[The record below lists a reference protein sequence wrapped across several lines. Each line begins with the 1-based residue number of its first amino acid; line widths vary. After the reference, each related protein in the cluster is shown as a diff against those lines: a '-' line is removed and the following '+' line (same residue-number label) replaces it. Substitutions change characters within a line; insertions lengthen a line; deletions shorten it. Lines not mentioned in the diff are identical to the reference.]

1 MFCMEGSLSGDKLSP
16 MQKVLRWGGLA
27 LSGLIAAIA
36 VALLVIALAT
46 PRLPPIT
53 SVADYQPKMPLRILT
68 ADGVL
73 IGEFGEERR
82 SLVRL
87 PDVPK
92 HLVQAILAAEDDAF
106 FQHRGIDF
114 MGIARAMVANVFS
127 GSRSQGAST
136 ITMQVARNFYL
147 SSEKTFTRKIYE
159 VLLASEIERT
169 LTKNQILELYLN
181 QIYLGK
187 RAYGFAAAA
196 QTYFGKEIQQITLA
210 EAAMLAGLPKAPSA
224 NNPASNLRRATARQH
239 YVLGRMEKLG
249 LINPRQAEA
258 AKREK
263 INVIGRSDDFPV
275 KAPYVAEMARQ
286 LIFEQYKE
294 EAYTRGLTVY
304 TSILADEQRAAH
316 RAVRAGILE
325 FDRRAGWR
333 GPEAFINLPNA
344 RDEFEDAIE
353 DALDA
358 RPDSDELLTAIVTD
372 VSDEKVVVRR
382 PRNQRLEISGD
393 GLKFAAPGL
402 SSLAAPAKRIRKGA
416 VVRIVRLN
424 DNSYEI
430 VQMPEVE
437 SGFVSLSSQTG
448 AVRALVGGFD
458 FNRNKFNRVTQAWRQ
473 PGSAF
478 KPFVYAAALNRGF
491 SPATIVNDAPV
502 SFDAGQTG
510 GQAWEP
516 KNYDG
521 KFDGPMSLRTGL
533 AKSKNMVSIRVL
545 HSIGPRYAQDYI
557 TRFGFEP
564 EKHPPYLTMALGAGS
579 VTLWQMASGY
589 AVFANGG
596 YRVNPYLI
604 DRVVDLKG
612 KVLAKANPI
621 RAGLEAQRVMDPRNV
636 FILDSLLQEVVKSGT
651 ATRALQLGRGDLA
664 GKTGTT
670 NDSHDAWFAGYGGNI
685 SAVAWVG
692 YDQPKKLGDRET
704 GGGLALP
711 IWIDYMKTALAKAPL
726 QARVMPAGVLNIN
739 GEYFTQESRPGVG
752 IASVG
757 LR

>member
-1 MFCMEGSLSGDKLSP
+1 MPKL
-16 MQKVLRWGGLA
+16 LRWGGLA
-27 LSGLIAAIA
+27 LSGLVAAIA

-53 SVADYQPKMPLRILT
+53 SVADYQPKMPLRIMT

-127 GSRSQGAST
+127 ASRSQGAST

-187 RAYGFAAAA
+187 RAYGFAAAS
-196 QTYFGKEIQQITLA
+196 QTYFGKEISQINLA

-224 NNPASNLRRATARQH
+224 YNPASNLRRATVRQH

-249 LINPRQAEA
+249 LISARQAEA

-263 INVIGRSDDFPV
+263 ITVIGRGDDFAV

-286 LIFEQYKE
+286 LVFEQFKE

-304 TSILADEQRAAH
+304 TTILADEQRAAH

-325 FDRRAGWR
+325 FDRRSGWR

-358 RPDSDELLTAIVTD
+358 RPDSDDLLTAIVTD
-372 VSDEKVVVRR
+372 VSDDKVVVRR
-382 PRNQRLEISGD
+382 PRNQRIEISGE

-402 SSLAAPAKRIRKGA
+402 SSLAAPAKRLRKGA
-416 VVRIVRLN
+416 VVRIVKRN
-424 DNSYEI
+424 DNDYEI

-437 SGFVSLSSQTG
+437 SGFVSIATQTG
-448 AVRALVGGFD
+448 GVRALVGGFD

-491 SPATIVNDAPV
+491 SPATIVNDSPV

-521 KFDGPMSLRTGL
+521 KFEGPMSLRTGL

-564 EKHPPYLTMALGAGS
+564 EKNPPYLTMALGAGS
-579 VTLWQMASGY
+579 VTLWQMAGGY

-604 DRVVDLKG
+604 DRIVDLKG
-612 KVLAKANPI
+612 KVLAKANPT
-621 RAGLEAQRVMDPRNV
+621 RAGQEAQRIMDPRNV

-685 SAVAWVG
+685 AAVAWVG

-711 IWIDYMKTALAKAPL
+711 IWIDYMRTALAKAPP
-726 QARVMPAGVLNIN
+726 QARVMPTGVLNIN

>member
-16 MQKVLRWGGLA
+16 MPKLLRWGGLA
-27 LSGLIAAIA
+27 LSGLVAAIA

-53 SVADYQPKMPLRILT
+53 SVADYQPKMPLRIMT

-127 GSRSQGAST
+127 ASRSQGAST

-187 RAYGFAAAA
+187 RAYGFAAAS
-196 QTYFGKEIQQITLA
+196 QTYFGKEISQINLA

-224 NNPASNLRRATARQH
+224 YNPASNLRRATVRQH

-249 LINPRQAEA
+249 LISARQAEA

-263 INVIGRSDDFPV
+263 ITVIGRGDDFAV

-286 LIFEQYKE
+286 LVFEQFKE

-304 TSILADEQRAAH
+304 TTILADEQRAAH

-325 FDRRAGWR
+325 FDRRSGWR

-358 RPDSDELLTAIVTD
+358 RPDSDDLLTAIVTD
-372 VSDEKVVVRR
+372 VSDDKVVVRR
-382 PRNQRLEISGD
+382 PRNQRIEISGE

-402 SSLAAPAKRIRKGA
+402 SSLAAPAKRLRKGA
-416 VVRIVRLN
+416 VVRIVKRN
-424 DNSYEI
+424 DNDYEI

-437 SGFVSLSSQTG
+437 SGFVSIATQTG
-448 AVRALVGGFD
+448 GVRALVGGFD

-491 SPATIVNDAPV
+491 SPATIVNDSPV

-521 KFDGPMSLRTGL
+521 KFEGPMSLRTGL

-564 EKHPPYLTMALGAGS
+564 EKNPPYLTMALGAGS
-579 VTLWQMASGY
+579 VTLWQMAGGY

-604 DRVVDLKG
+604 DRIVDLKG
-612 KVLAKANPI
+612 KVLAKANPT
-621 RAGLEAQRVMDPRNV
+621 RAGQEAQRVMDPRNV

-685 SAVAWVG
+685 AAVAWVG

-711 IWIDYMKTALAKAPL
+711 IWIDYMRTALAKAPP
-726 QARVMPAGVLNIN
+726 QARVMPTGVLNIN

>member
-27 LSGLIAAIA
+27 LSGFIAAIA

-224 NNPASNLRRATARQH
+224 NNPASNLRRATVRQH

-249 LINPRQAEA
+249 LINQRQAEA

-263 INVIGRSDDFPV
+263 ITVIGRSDDFPV

-358 RPDSDELLTAIVTD
+358 RPDSDDLLTAIVTD
-372 VSDEKVVVRR
+372 VSDDKVVVRR
-382 PRNQRLEISGD
+382 PRNQLIEISGE

-402 SSLAAPAKRIRKGA
+402 SSLAAPAKRLRKGA
-416 VVRIVRLN
+416 VVRIVKLSN
-424 DNSYEI
+424 NSYEI

-437 SGFVSLSSQTG
+437 SGFVSISSQTG

-564 EKHPPYLTMALGAGS
+564 EKNPPYLTMALGAGS

-612 KVLAKANPI
+612 KVLAKGNPV

-651 ATRALQLGRGDLA
+651 ATRALQLGRSDLA

-711 IWIDYMKTALAKAPL
+711 IWIDYMKTALAKAPP
-726 QARVMPAGVLNIN
+726 QIRVMPAGVLNIN

>member
-1 MFCMEGSLSGDKLSP
+1 MKWTTKWLLI
-16 MQKVLRWGGLA
+16 GL
-27 LSGLIAAIA
+27 LGLVA
-36 VALLVIALAT
+36 VVAVGLLVIALAT

-53 SVADYQPKMPLRILT
+53 AVADYRPKMPLRIMS

-87 PDVPK
+87 PDVPQ
-92 HLVQAILAAEDDAF
+92 HLVQAILAAEDDSF
-106 FQHRGIDF
+106 FEHRGIDF
-114 MGIARAMVANVFS
+114 AGVARAALSNLTS
-127 GSRSQGAST
+127 GSKSQGAST

-159 VLLASEIERT
+159 VLLASEIERN

-187 RAYGFAAAA
+187 RAYGFAAAS
-196 QTYFGKEIQQITLA
+196 QTYFGKDLSQISLA

-224 NNPASNLRRATARQH
+224 FNPSANIRRATIRQH

-249 LINPRQAEA
+249 LIN
-258 AKREK
+258 KREFEQAK
-263 INVIGRSDDFPV
+263 KERITVVGRMDDFPV
-275 KAPYVAEMARQ
+275 RAAFVAEMARQ
-286 LIFEQYKE
+286 LVFEQYQG

-304 TSILADEQRAAH
+304 TTILADEQRAAH
-316 RAVRAGILE
+316 RAVRNGLME
-325 FDRRAGWR
+325 FDRRQGWR
-333 GPEAFINLPNA
+333 GPEAFVTLPSG
-344 RDEFEDAIE
+344 RDAFEDAVE
-353 DALDA
+353 DALND
-358 RPDSDELLTAIVTD
+358 RPDSDELLAAVVVEVAD
-372 VSDEKVVVRR
+372 DKVVVRR
-382 PRNQRLEISGD
+382 PRGQRIEITGD
-393 GLKFAAPGL
+393 GLKFATPGL
-402 SSLAAPAKRIRKGA
+402 STLATPSKRLRKGA
-416 VVRIVRLN
+416 IVRIFRTQGG
-424 DNSYEI
+424 DFEI
-430 VQMPEVE
+430 TQMPEVE
-437 SGFVSLSSQTG
+437 SGFVAINPQTG

-478 KPFVYAAALNRGF
+478 KPFIYSAALTQGF
-491 SPATIVNDAPV
+491 SPATMINDQQV
-502 SFDAGQTG
+502 SFDPGQTG
-510 GQAWEP
+510 GQTWDP

-521 KFDGPMSLRTGL
+521 KYEGPMSMRTGL
-533 AKSKNMVSIRVL
+533 AKSKNMVSIRLL
-545 HSIGPRYAQDYI
+545 HSIGPKFAQDYI

-579 VTLWQMASGY
+579 VSMWQMAGAY

-604 DRVVDLKG
+604 DRIIDLQGNVV
-612 KVLAKANPI
+612 ARANPI
-621 RAGLEAQRVMDPRNV
+621 KAGTESRRVLDPRNV
-636 FILDSLLQEVVKSGT
+636 FILDSMLQEVVRSGT
-651 ATRALQLGRGDLA
+651 ATRALALGRNDLA

-670 NDSHDAWFAGYGGNI
+670 NDSHDAWFAGYNPSI

-692 YDQPKKLGDRET
+692 YDKPRKLGDRET

-711 IWIDYMKTALAKAPL
+711 IWIDYMRVALPRTPPIERA
-726 QARVMPAGVLNIN
+726 MPAGVMTIN
-739 GEYFTQESRPGVG
+739 GEYYTQESRPGVG
-752 IASVG
+752 VASLG

>member
-1 MFCMEGSLSGDKLSP
+1 MPKL
-16 MQKVLRWGGLA
+16 LRWGGLA
-27 LSGLIAAIA
+27 LSGLVAAIA

-53 SVADYQPKMPLRILT
+53 SVADYQPKMPLRIMT

-127 GSRSQGAST
+127 ASRSQGAST

-187 RAYGFAAAA
+187 RAYGFAAAS
-196 QTYFGKEIQQITLA
+196 QTYFGKEISQINLA

-224 NNPASNLRRATARQH
+224 YNPASNLRRATVRQH

-249 LINPRQAEA
+249 LISARQAEA

-263 INVIGRSDDFPV
+263 ITVIGRGDDFAV

-286 LIFEQYKE
+286 LVFEQFKE

-304 TSILADEQRAAH
+304 TTILADEQRAAH

-325 FDRRAGWR
+325 FDRRSGWR

-358 RPDSDELLTAIVTD
+358 RPDSDDLLTAIVTD
-372 VSDEKVVVRR
+372 VSDDKVVVRR
-382 PRNQRLEISGD
+382 PRNQRIEISGE

-402 SSLAAPAKRIRKGA
+402 SSLAAPAKRLRKGA
-416 VVRIVRLN
+416 VVRIVKRN
-424 DNSYEI
+424 DNDYEI

-437 SGFVSLSSQTG
+437 SGFVSIATQTG
-448 AVRALVGGFD
+448 GVRALVGGFD

-491 SPATIVNDAPV
+491 SPATIVNDSPV

-521 KFDGPMSLRTGL
+521 KFEGPMSLRTGL

-564 EKHPPYLTMALGAGS
+564 EKNPPYLTMALGAGS
-579 VTLWQMASGY
+579 VTLWQMAGGY

-604 DRVVDLKG
+604 DRIVDLKG
-612 KVLAKANPI
+612 KVLAKANPT
-621 RAGLEAQRVMDPRNV
+621 RAGQEAQRVMDPRNV

-685 SAVAWVG
+685 AAVAWVG

-711 IWIDYMKTALAKAPL
+711 IWIDYMRTALAKAPP
-726 QARVMPAGVLNIN
+726 QARVMPTGVLNIN

>member
-1 MFCMEGSLSGDKLSP
+1 MGWSLSGDKLSP
-16 MQKVLRWGGLA
+16 MPKLLRWGGIA
-27 LSGLIAAIA
+27 LSGLVAAIA

-53 SVADYQPKMPLRILT
+53 SVADYQPKMPLRIMT

-196 QTYFGKEIQQITLA
+196 QTYFGKEISQINLA

-224 NNPASNLRRATARQH
+224 YNPASNLRRATVRQH

-263 INVIGRSDDFPV
+263 ITVIGRADDFPV

-286 LIFEQYKE
+286 LVFEQFKD

-304 TSILADEQRAAH
+304 TTILADEQRAAYK
-316 RAVRAGILE
+316 AVRAGILE
-325 FDRRAGWR
+325 FDRRSGWR

-372 VSDEKVVVRR
+372 VSDDKVVVRR
-382 PRNQRLEISGD
+382 PRNQRIEISGD

-402 SSLAAPAKRIRKGA
+402 SSLAAPAKRLRKGA

-437 SGFVSLSSQTG
+437 SGFVSIAAQTG
-448 AVRALVGGFD
+448 GVRALVGGFD

-491 SPATIVNDAPV
+491 SPATIVNDSPV

-521 KFDGPMSLRTGL
+521 KFEGPMSLRTGL

-564 EKHPPYLTMALGAGS
+564 ERNPPYLTMALGAGS

-604 DRVVDLKG
+604 DRIVDLKG
-612 KVLAKANPI
+612 KALAKANPT
-621 RAGLEAQRVMDPRNV
+621 RPGQEAQRVMDPRNV

-685 SAVAWVG
+685 AAVAWVG

-711 IWIDYMKTALAKAPL
+711 IWIDYMRTALAKAPP
-726 QARVMPAGVLNIN
+726 QPRVMPMGVLNIN

>member
-1 MFCMEGSLSGDKLSP
+1 MPKL
-16 MQKVLRWGGLA
+16 LRWGGLA
-27 LSGLIAAIA
+27 LSGLVAAIA

-53 SVADYQPKMPLRILT
+53 SVADYQPKMPLRIMT

-127 GSRSQGAST
+127 ASRSQGAST

-187 RAYGFAAAA
+187 RAYGFAAAS
-196 QTYFGKEIQQITLA
+196 QTYFGKEISQINLA

-224 NNPASNLRRATARQH
+224 YNPASNLRRATVRQH

-249 LINPRQAEA
+249 LISARQAEA

-263 INVIGRSDDFPV
+263 ITVIGRGDDFAV

-286 LIFEQYKE
+286 LVFEQFKE

-304 TSILADEQRAAH
+304 TTILADEQRAAH

-325 FDRRAGWR
+325 FDRRSGWR

-358 RPDSDELLTAIVTD
+358 RPDSDDLLTAIVTD
-372 VSDEKVVVRR
+372 VSDDKVVVRR
-382 PRNQRLEISGD
+382 PRNQRIEISGE

-402 SSLAAPAKRIRKGA
+402 SSLAAPAKRLRKGA
-416 VVRIVRLN
+416 VVRIVKRN
-424 DNSYEI
+424 DNDYEI

-437 SGFVSLSSQTG
+437 SGFVSIATQTG
-448 AVRALVGGFD
+448 GVRALVGGFD

-491 SPATIVNDAPV
+491 SPATIVNDSPV

-521 KFDGPMSLRTGL
+521 KFEGPMSLRTGL

-564 EKHPPYLTMALGAGS
+564 EKNPPYLTMALGAGS
-579 VTLWQMASGY
+579 VTLWQMAGGY

-596 YRVNPYLI
+596 YRVNHYLI
-604 DRVVDLKG
+604 DRIVDIKG
-612 KVLAKANPI
+612 KVLAKANPT
-621 RAGLEAQRVMDPRNV
+621 RAGQEAQRVMDPRNV

-685 SAVAWVG
+685 AAVAWVG

-711 IWIDYMKTALAKAPL
+711 IWIDYMRTALAKAPP
-726 QARVMPAGVLNIN
+726 QARVMPTGVLNIN

>member
-1 MFCMEGSLSGDKLSP
+1 
-16 MQKVLRWGGLA
+16 MQKVLRWGGIA
-27 LSGLIAAIA
+27 LSGLVAAIA

-53 SVADYQPKMPLRILT
+53 SVADYQPKMPLRIMT

-224 NNPASNLRRATARQH
+224 NNPASNLRRATVRQH

-249 LINPRQAEA
+249 LISPRQVEA

-263 INVIGRSDDFPV
+263 ITVIGRSDDFPV

-286 LIFEQYKE
+286 LVFEEFKE

-304 TSILADEQRAAH
+304 TSILADEQRAAY

-325 FDRRAGWR
+325 FDRRSGWR

-358 RPDSDELLTAIVTD
+358 RPDSDDLLTAIVTD
-372 VSDEKVVVRR
+372 VSDDKVVVRR
-382 PRNQRLEISGD
+382 PRNQRIEITGD

-402 SSLAAPAKRIRKGA
+402 SSLAAPAKRLRKGA
-416 VVRIVRLN
+416 VVRIVKLN
-424 DNSYEI
+424 NDSYEI

-437 SGFVSLSSQTG
+437 SGFVAMSSQTG

-491 SPATIVNDAPV
+491 SPATIVNDAPIA
-502 SFDAGQTG
+502 FDAGQTG

-545 HSIGPRYAQDYI
+545 HSIGPRYAQDYV

-564 EKHPPYLTMALGAGS
+564 EKNPPYLTMALGAGS
-579 VTLWQMASGY
+579 VNLWQMASGY

-604 DRVVDLKG
+604 DRIVDLKG
-612 KVLAKANPI
+612 KVLAKANPV

-692 YDQPKKLGDRET
+692 YDQPRKLGDRET

-711 IWIDYMKTALAKAPL
+711 IWMDYMKTALAKAPP
-726 QARVMPAGVLNIN
+726 QTRVMPNGVLNIN

>member
-1 MFCMEGSLSGDKLSP
+1 MFFTECSLAGDTLLP
-16 MQKVLRWGGLA
+16 MHPVLRWLGIFFAGLV
-27 LSGLIAAIA
+27 AI
-36 VALLVIALAT
+36 VAIGLLVIALAT

-53 SVADYQPKMPLRILT
+53 AVADYQPKMPLRILT
-68 ADGVL
+68 SDGVL

-87 PDVPK
+87 PEVPK
-92 HLVQAILAAEDDAF
+92 FLVQAILAAEDDGF

-114 MGIARAMVANVFS
+114 LGIARAMVANVFS
-127 GSRSQGAST
+127 GSKSQGAST

-159 VLLASEIERT
+159 VLLASEIERK

-187 RAYGFAAAA
+187 RAYGFAAAS
-196 QTYFGKEIQQITLA
+196 QTYFGKEISQITLA

-224 NNPASNLRRATARQH
+224 FNPASNLRRATMRQH

-249 LINPRQAEA
+249 LISPRQAEA

-263 INVIGRSDDFPV
+263 ITVIGRIDEFPV
-275 KAPYVAEMARQ
+275 RAPHIAEMARQ
-286 LIFEQYKE
+286 MVFDQFKE

-304 TSILADEQRAAH
+304 TTITAEEQRAAH
-316 RAVRAGILE
+316 RSVRNGLLE
-325 FDRRAGWR
+325 YDRRQGWR
-333 GPEAFINLPNA
+333 GPEAFITLPGA
-344 RDEFEDAIE
+344 RDAFEDAIE
-353 DALDA
+353 DVLNE
-358 RPDSDELLTAIVTD
+358 RPDSDELLTAVVID
-372 VSDEKVVVRR
+372 VSDTKVVVRR
-382 PRNQRLEISGD
+382 ARGQRIEITGD
-393 GLKFAAPGL
+393 GLKFAGPGL
-402 SSLAAPAKRIRKGA
+402 SSVAAPAKRLRKGA
-416 VVRIVRLN
+416 VVRIVRM
-424 DNSYEI
+424 DNGEFEI
-430 VQMPEVE
+430 TQLPEVE
-437 SGFVSLSSQTG
+437 SGFVSLNPQTG
-448 AVRALVGGFD
+448 AIRALVGGFD

-491 SPATIVNDAPV
+491 SPATIINDSAV
-502 SFDAGQTG
+502 QFDPGQTG

-521 KFDGPMSLRTGL
+521 KFEGPMSMRTGL
-533 AKSKNMVSIRVL
+533 AKSKNMVSIRIL
-545 HSIGPRYAQDYI
+545 HSIGPRYAQDFI

-579 VTLWQMASGY
+579 VTLMQMASGY

-604 DRVVDLKG
+604 DRIVDLKG
-612 KVLAKANPI
+612 KAIAKAQPVK
-621 RAGLEAQRVMDPRNV
+621 AGQDSQRVMDPRHV
-636 FILDSLLQEVVKSGT
+636 FIIDSMMQEVVRSGT
-651 ATRALQLGRGDLA
+651 AARAASLGRSDLA

-670 NDSHDAWFAGYGGNI
+670 NDSHDAWFAGYSPSMVG
-685 SAVAWVG
+685 VAWVG
-692 YDQPKKLGDRET
+692 FDQPKKLGDRET

-711 IWIDYMKTALAKAPL
+711 IWIDYAKVALAKSPISG
-726 QARVMPAGVLNIN
+726 RTMPSGVLNIN
-739 GEYFTQESRPGVG
+739 GEFYTQESRPGVG
-752 IASVG
+752 VASVG

>member
-1 MFCMEGSLSGDKLSP
+1 
-16 MQKVLRWGGLA
+16 
-27 LSGLIAAIA
+27 
-36 VALLVIALAT
+36 
-46 PRLPPIT
+46 
-53 SVADYQPKMPLRILT
+53 
-68 ADGVL
+68 
-73 IGEFGEERR
+73 
-82 SLVRL
+82 
-87 PDVPK
+87 
-92 HLVQAILAAEDDAF
+92 
-106 FQHRGIDF
+106 
-114 MGIARAMVANVFS
+114 
-127 GSRSQGAST
+127 
-136 ITMQVARNFYL
+136 
-147 SSEKTFTRKIYE
+147 
-159 VLLASEIERT
+159 
-169 LTKNQILELYLN
+169 
-181 QIYLGK
+181 
-187 RAYGFAAAA
+187 
-196 QTYFGKEIQQITLA
+196 
-210 EAAMLAGLPKAPSA
+210 MLAGLPKAPSA
-224 NNPASNLRRATARQH
+224 YNPASNLRRATVRQH

-249 LINPRQAEA
+249 LISARQAEA

-263 INVIGRSDDFPV
+263 ITVIGRGDDFAV

-286 LIFEQYKE
+286 LVFEQFKE

-304 TSILADEQRAAH
+304 TTILADEQRAAH

-325 FDRRAGWR
+325 FDRRSGWR

-358 RPDSDELLTAIVTD
+358 RPDSDDLLTAIVTD
-372 VSDEKVVVRR
+372 VSDDKVVVRR
-382 PRNQRLEISGD
+382 PRNQRIEISGE

-402 SSLAAPAKRIRKGA
+402 SSLAAPAKRLRKGA
-416 VVRIVRLN
+416 VVRILKRN
-424 DNSYEI
+424 DNDYEI

-437 SGFVSLSSQTG
+437 SGFVSIATQTG
-448 AVRALVGGFD
+448 GVRALVGGFD

-491 SPATIVNDAPV
+491 SPATIVNDSPV

-521 KFDGPMSLRTGL
+521 KFEGPMSLRTGL

-564 EKHPPYLTMALGAGS
+564 EKNPPYLTMALGAGS
-579 VTLWQMASGY
+579 VTLWQMAGGY

-604 DRVVDLKG
+604 DRIVDLKG
-612 KVLAKANPI
+612 KVLAKANPT
-621 RAGLEAQRVMDPRNV
+621 RAGQEAQRVMDPRNV

-685 SAVAWVG
+685 AAVAWVG

-711 IWIDYMKTALAKAPL
+711 IWIDYMRTALAKAPP
-726 QARVMPAGVLNIN
+726 QARVMPTGVLNIN

>member
-1 MFCMEGSLSGDKLSP
+1 MEGSLSGDKLSP
-16 MQKVLRWGGLA
+16 MPKLLRWGGLA
-27 LSGLIAAIA
+27 LSGLVAAIA

-53 SVADYQPKMPLRILT
+53 SVADYQPKMPLRIMT

-127 GSRSQGAST
+127 ASRSQGAST

-187 RAYGFAAAA
+187 RAYGFAAAS
-196 QTYFGKEIQQITLA
+196 QTYFGKEISQINLA

-224 NNPASNLRRATARQH
+224 YNPASNLRRATVRQH

-249 LINPRQAEA
+249 LISARQAEA

-263 INVIGRSDDFPV
+263 ITVIGRGDDFAV

-286 LIFEQYKE
+286 LVFEQFKE

-304 TSILADEQRAAH
+304 TTILADEQRAAH

-325 FDRRAGWR
+325 FDRRSGWR

-358 RPDSDELLTAIVTD
+358 RPDSDDLLTAIVTD
-372 VSDEKVVVRR
+372 VSDDKVVVRR
-382 PRNQRLEISGD
+382 PRNQRIEISGE

-402 SSLAAPAKRIRKGA
+402 SSLAAPAKRLRKGA
-416 VVRIVRLN
+416 VVRIVKRN
-424 DNSYEI
+424 DNDYEI

-437 SGFVSLSSQTG
+437 SGFVSIATQTG
-448 AVRALVGGFD
+448 GVRALVGGFD

-491 SPATIVNDAPV
+491 SPATIVNDSPV

-521 KFDGPMSLRTGL
+521 KFEGPMSLRTGL

-564 EKHPPYLTMALGAGS
+564 EKNPPYLTMALGAGS
-579 VTLWQMASGY
+579 VTLWQMAGGY

-604 DRVVDLKG
+604 DRIVDLKG
-612 KVLAKANPI
+612 KVLAKANPT
-621 RAGLEAQRVMDPRNV
+621 RAGQEAQRVMDPRNV

-685 SAVAWVG
+685 AAVAWVG

-711 IWIDYMKTALAKAPL
+711 IWIDYMRTALAKAPP
-726 QARVMPAGVLNIN
+726 QARVMPTGVLNIN

>member
-1 MFCMEGSLSGDKLSP
+1 
-16 MQKVLRWGGLA
+16 MQKVLRWGGIA
-27 LSGLIAAIA
+27 LSGLVAAIA
-36 VALLVIALAT
+36 IALLVIALAT

-53 SVADYQPKMPLRILT
+53 SVADYQPKMPLRIMT

-224 NNPASNLRRATARQH
+224 NNPASNLRRATVRQH

-249 LINPRQAEA
+249 LISPRQVEA

-263 INVIGRSDDFPV
+263 ITVIGRSDDFPV

-286 LIFEQYKE
+286 LVFEEFKE
-294 EAYTRGLTVY
+294 DAYTRGLTVY
-304 TSILADEQRAAH
+304 TSILADEQRAAY

-325 FDRRAGWR
+325 FDRRSGWR

-358 RPDSDELLTAIVTD
+358 RPDSDDLLTAIVTD
-372 VSDEKVVVRR
+372 VSDDKVVVRR
-382 PRNQRLEISGD
+382 PRNQRIEITGE

-402 SSLAAPAKRIRKGA
+402 SSLAAPAKRLRKGA
-416 VVRIVRLN
+416 VVRIVKLN
-424 DNSYEI
+424 NNSYEI

-437 SGFVSLSSQTG
+437 SGFVAMSSQTG

-491 SPATIVNDAPV
+491 SPATIVNDAPIT
-502 SFDAGQTG
+502 FDAGQTG

-545 HSIGPRYAQDYI
+545 HSIGPRYAQDYV

-564 EKHPPYLTMALGAGS
+564 EKNPPYLTMALGAGS
-579 VTLWQMASGY
+579 VNLWQMASGY

-604 DRVVDLKG
+604 DRIVDLKG
-612 KVLAKANPI
+612 KVLAKANPV

-651 ATRALQLGRGDLA
+651 ATRALQLGRSDLA

-692 YDQPKKLGDRET
+692 YDQPRKLGDRET

-711 IWIDYMKTALAKAPL
+711 IWMDYMKTALAKAPP
-726 QARVMPAGVLNIN
+726 QTRVMPNGVLNIN

-757 LR
+757 VR

>member
-1 MFCMEGSLSGDKLSP
+1 MPKL
-16 MQKVLRWGGLA
+16 LRWGGLA
-27 LSGLIAAIA
+27 LSGLVAAIA

-53 SVADYQPKMPLRILT
+53 SVAEYQPKMPLRIMT

-187 RAYGFAAAA
+187 RAYGFAAAS
-196 QTYFGKEIQQITLA
+196 QTYFGKEISQINLA

-224 NNPASNLRRATARQH
+224 YNPSSNLRRATVRQH

-249 LINPRQAEA
+249 LISARQSEA

-263 INVIGRSDDFPV
+263 ITVVGRGDDFPV
-275 KAPYVAEMARQ
+275 KAPFAAEMARQ
-286 LIFEQYKE
+286 LVFEQFKE

-304 TSILADEQRAAH
+304 TTILADEQRAAH

-325 FDRRAGWR
+325 FDRRSGWR

-358 RPDSDELLTAIVTD
+358 RPDSDDLLTAIVTD
-372 VSDEKVVVRR
+372 VSDDKVIVRR
-382 PRNQRLEISGD
+382 PRNQRIEISGE

-402 SSLAAPAKRIRKGA
+402 SSLAAPAKRLRKGA
-416 VVRIVRLN
+416 VVRIVKRN
-424 DNSYEI
+424 DNTYEI
-430 VQMPEVE
+430 LQMPEVE
-437 SGFVSLSSQTG
+437 SGFVSIAAQTG
-448 AVRALVGGFD
+448 GVRALVGGFD

-491 SPATIVNDAPV
+491 SPATIVNDSPV

-521 KFDGPMSLRTGL
+521 KFEGPMSLRTGL

-564 EKHPPYLTMALGAGS
+564 EKNPPYLTMALGAGS
-579 VTLWQMASGY
+579 VTLWQMAGGY

-604 DRVVDLKG
+604 DRIVDLKG
-612 KVLAKANPI
+612 KVLAKANPS
-621 RAGLEAQRVMDPRNV
+621 RAGQEAQRVMDPRNV
-636 FILDSLLQEVVKSGT
+636 FILDSLLQEVVRSGT

-685 SAVAWVG
+685 AAVAWVG

-711 IWIDYMKTALAKAPL
+711 IWIDYMRTALAKAPP
-726 QARVMPAGVLNIN
+726 QSRVMPTGVLNIN

>member
-1 MFCMEGSLSGDKLSP
+1 ML
-16 MQKVLRWGGLA
+16 LRWGGLA
-27 LSGLIAAIA
+27 LSGLVAAIA

-53 SVADYQPKMPLRILT
+53 SVADYQPKMPLRIMT

-127 GSRSQGAST
+127 ASRSQGAST

-187 RAYGFAAAA
+187 RAYGFAAAS
-196 QTYFGKEIQQITLA
+196 QTYFGKEISQINLA

-224 NNPASNLRRATARQH
+224 YNPASNMRRATVRQH

-249 LINPRQAEA
+249 LISARQAEA

-263 INVIGRSDDFPV
+263 LTVIGRGDDFAV

-286 LIFEQYKE
+286 LVFEQFKE

-304 TSILADEQRAAH
+304 TTILADEQRAAH

-325 FDRRAGWR
+325 FDRRSGWR

-358 RPDSDELLTAIVTD
+358 RPDSDDLLTAIVTD
-372 VSDEKVVVRR
+372 VSDDKVVVRR
-382 PRNQRLEISGD
+382 PRNQRIEISGE

-402 SSLAAPAKRIRKGA
+402 SSLAAPAKRLRKGA
-416 VVRIVRLN
+416 VVRIVKRN
-424 DNSYEI
+424 DSDYEI

-437 SGFVSLSSQTG
+437 SGFVSVAAQTG
-448 AVRALVGGFD
+448 GVRALVGGFD

-521 KFDGPMSLRTGL
+521 KFEGPMSLRTGL

-564 EKHPPYLTMALGAGS
+564 EKNPPYLTMALGAGS

-604 DRVVDLKG
+604 DRIVDLKG
-612 KVLAKANPI
+612 KVLAKANPT
-621 RAGLEAQRVMDPRNV
+621 RAGQEAQRVMDPRNV

-685 SAVAWVG
+685 AAVAWVG

-711 IWIDYMKTALAKAPL
+711 IWIDYMRTALAKAPP
-726 QARVMPAGVLNIN
+726 QARVMPTGVLNIN

>member
-16 MQKVLRWGGLA
+16 MQKVLRWGGIA
-27 LSGLIAAIA
+27 LSGLVAAIA
-36 VALLVIALAT
+36 IALLVIALAT

-249 LINPRQAEA
+249 LINQRQAEA

-263 INVIGRSDDFPV
+263 ITVIGRSDDFPV
-275 KAPYVAEMARQ
+275 KAPYVAEVARQ

-304 TSILADEQRAAH
+304 TSILADEQRAAY

-382 PRNQRLEISGD
+382 PRNQRIEISGE

-402 SSLAAPAKRIRKGA
+402 SSLAAPAKRLRKGA
-416 VVRIVRLN
+416 VDRIVKLN

-478 KPFVYAAALNRGF
+478 KPVVYAAALNRGF
-491 SPATIVNDAPV
+491 SPATIVNDSPV

-564 EKHPPYLTMALGAGS
+564 EKNPPYLTMALGAGS

-711 IWIDYMKTALAKAPL
+711 IWIDYMKTALAKAPP
-726 QARVMPAGVLNIN
+726 QVRVMPAGVLNIN

>member
-1 MFCMEGSLSGDKLSP
+1 
-16 MQKVLRWGGLA
+16 MQKVLRWGGIA
-27 LSGLIAAIA
+27 LSGLVAAIA

-53 SVADYQPKMPLRILT
+53 SVADYQPKMPLRIMT

-114 MGIARAMVANVFS
+114 MGIARAMVANVFA

-224 NNPASNLRRATARQH
+224 NNPASNLRRATVRQH

-249 LINPRQAEA
+249 LISPRQAEA

-263 INVIGRSDDFPV
+263 ITVIGRSDDFPV

-286 LIFEQYKE
+286 LVFEQFKE
-294 EAYTRGLTVY
+294 DAYTRGLTVY
-304 TSILADEQRAAH
+304 TSILADDQRAAY

-325 FDRRAGWR
+325 FDRRSGWR

-358 RPDSDELLTAIVTD
+358 RPDSDDLLTAIVTD
-372 VSDEKVVVRR
+372 VSDDKVVVRR
-382 PRNQRLEISGD
+382 PRNQRIEITGE

-402 SSLAAPAKRIRKGA
+402 SSLAAPAKRLRKGA
-416 VVRIVRLN
+416 VVRIVKLN

-437 SGFVSLSSQTG
+437 SGFVSMSSQTG

-491 SPATIVNDAPV
+491 SPATIVNDAPIT
-502 SFDAGQTG
+502 FDAGQTG

-545 HSIGPRYAQDYI
+545 HSIGPRYAQDYV

-564 EKHPPYLTMALGAGS
+564 EKNPPYLTMALGAGS

-604 DRVVDLKG
+604 DRIVDLKG
-612 KVLAKANPI
+612 KVLAKANPV

-692 YDQPKKLGDRET
+692 YDQPRKLGDRET

-711 IWIDYMKTALAKAPL
+711 IWMDYMKTALAKAPP
-726 QARVMPAGVLNIN
+726 QTRVMPNGVLNIN

-757 LR
+757 VR

>member
-16 MQKVLRWGGLA
+16 MPKLLRWGGLA
-27 LSGLIAAIA
+27 LSGLVAAIA

-53 SVADYQPKMPLRILT
+53 SVAEYQPKMPLRIMT

-187 RAYGFAAAA
+187 RAYGFAAAS
-196 QTYFGKEIQQITLA
+196 QTYFGKEISQINLA

-224 NNPASNLRRATARQH
+224 YNPSSNLRRATVRQH

-249 LINPRQAEA
+249 LISARQSEA

-263 INVIGRSDDFPV
+263 ITVVGRGDDFPV
-275 KAPYVAEMARQ
+275 KAPFAAEMARQ
-286 LIFEQYKE
+286 LVFEQFKE

-304 TSILADEQRAAH
+304 TTILADEQRAAH

-325 FDRRAGWR
+325 FDRRSGWR

-358 RPDSDELLTAIVTD
+358 RPDSDDLLTAIVTD
-372 VSDEKVVVRR
+372 VSDDKVIVRR
-382 PRNQRLEISGD
+382 PRNQRIEISGE

-402 SSLAAPAKRIRKGA
+402 SSLAAPAKRLRKGA
-416 VVRIVRLN
+416 VVRIVKRN
-424 DNSYEI
+424 DNTYEI
-430 VQMPEVE
+430 LQMPEVE
-437 SGFVSLSSQTG
+437 SGFVSIAAQTG
-448 AVRALVGGFD
+448 GVRALVGGFD

-491 SPATIVNDAPV
+491 SPATIVNDSPV

-521 KFDGPMSLRTGL
+521 KFEGPMSLRTGL

-564 EKHPPYLTMALGAGS
+564 EKNPPYLTMALGAGS
-579 VTLWQMASGY
+579 VTLWQMAGGY

-604 DRVVDLKG
+604 DRIVDLKG
-612 KVLAKANPI
+612 KVLAKANPS
-621 RAGLEAQRVMDPRNV
+621 RAGQEAQRVMDPRNV
-636 FILDSLLQEVVKSGT
+636 FILDSLLQEVVRSGT

-685 SAVAWVG
+685 AAVAWVG

-711 IWIDYMKTALAKAPL
+711 IWIDYMRTALAKAPP
-726 QARVMPAGVLNIN
+726 QSRVMPTGVLNIN

>member
-27 LSGLIAAIA
+27 LSGFIAAIA

-224 NNPASNLRRATARQH
+224 NNPASNLRRATVRQH

-249 LINPRQAEA
+249 LINQRQADA

-263 INVIGRSDDFPV
+263 ITVIGRSDDFPV

-358 RPDSDELLTAIVTD
+358 RPDSDDLLTAIVTD
-372 VSDEKVVVRR
+372 VSDDKVVVRR
-382 PRNQRLEISGD
+382 PRNQLIEISGE

-402 SSLAAPAKRIRKGA
+402 SSLAAPAKRLRKGA
-416 VVRIVRLN
+416 VVRIVKLSN
-424 DNSYEI
+424 NSYEI

-437 SGFVSLSSQTG
+437 SGFVSISSQTG

-564 EKHPPYLTMALGAGS
+564 EKNPPYLTMALGAGS

-612 KVLAKANPI
+612 KVLAKGNPV

-651 ATRALQLGRGDLA
+651 ATRALQLGRSDLA

-711 IWIDYMKTALAKAPL
+711 IWIDYMKTALAKAPP
-726 QARVMPAGVLNIN
+726 QIRVMPAGVLNIN